1 MQAKLE
7 DKIELR
13 EENES
18 NLVWLHYVGRG
29 LYSINTFVREAKKYG
44 VSRAIPLQMLKKL
57 HWGEKIYLA
66 QVKEKLEGGKVVAKV
81 FGYFTIRGINISGS
95 DELKKAVFEDE
106 RVNARVVSTGG
117 TYVERACGSYVV
129 SATAVTS
136 ADLETVANVI
146 SEKAKEFGESVK
158 VFIGGELTLIDPI
171 EIVAPFTRSL
181 VKVEL
186 DESKVKITRT
196 LKIKEEDKHIHHVK
210 DYVRRKTLTKKDKIK
225 LYNRSLNEFI
235 GL

>member
-1 MQAKLE
+1 MGEIKHS
-7 DKIELR
+7 
-13 EENES
+13 EEEK

-66 QVKEKLEGGKVVAKV
+66 QVKEKLEGGRVVAKV
-81 FGYFTIRGINISGS
+81 FGYFTIRGINIGSS
-95 DELKKAVFEDE
+95 DELRKEIFRDE
-106 RVNARVVSTGG
+106 RINAKVIRTGNMH
-117 TYVERACGSYVV
+117 VERACGSYIV

-210 DYVRRKTLTKKDKIK
+210 NYVRRKTLTKKDKIK
-225 LYNRSLNEFI
+225 LYNRPLSEFV
-235 GL
+235 